1 MALPAGASVPVVK
14 PLPRFPVR
22 APDGAARLLGGA
34 AGAEARRDALP
45 HDLLLVDVKELVVQ
59 QGSAPSTA
67 SAGSSG
73 GGGEPGGGGGEPGAG
88 GGSAV
93 PAGGQL
99 YCVVR
104 LEGGAQAD
112 TQGEG
117 GLYD

>member
-1 MALPAGASVPVVK
+1 MLPAGASVPVVK

-59 QGSAPSTA
+59 QGSARSTA

-73 GGGEPGGGGGEPGAG
+73 GGGEPGGV
-88 GGSAV
+88 S
-93 PAGGQL
+93 GQL

-112 TQGEG
+112 TQGED